1 MAASVLGTDEPI
13 IVRFAVRAAFPRFL
27 MLALFAVAM
36 GYLEAAAVLYLRT
49 LYGGI
54 DPVGPRNPP
63 MSPLPDFGAIEIARE
78 AATMAMLAAVGWLA
92 GPRRARFGAFVMAFG
107 MWDTCYYAF
116 LWLLTGWPAS
126 PLAPDILFL
135 MPLPWWGP
143 VIAPV
148 LIAALMVVGGGLAMA
163 RELGDG
169 LPRMR
174 ASTCLV
180 MAVGCVL
187 CLTAFMLD
195 AIGTLPHGLAAAF
208 EVRGGPFPWPLY
220 AVGLVVMSAGAL
232 LAIAQRHDGYAGRLL
247 RARSQ
252 AAANAPLD

>member
-1 MAASVLGTDEPI
+1 MLGTDEPI

-107 MWDTCYYAF
+107 MWDLLLRIPVATHRLACFPAGARHLVPDPAAVVGSGHRTCAHRRANGRRR
-116 LWLLTGWPAS
+116 WTGYGQRAWRWPAQLGHS
-126 PLAPDILFL
+126 CGLFTL
-135 MPLPWWGP
+135 SDCLHAG
-143 VIAPV
+143 
-148 LIAALMVVGGGLAMA
+148 
-163 RELGDG
+163 RD
-169 LPRMR
+169 RN
-174 ASTCLV
+174 ASSWPC
-180 MAVGCVL
+180 GCV
-187 CLTAFMLD
+187 
-195 AIGTLPHGLAAAF
+195 
-208 EVRGGPFPWPLY
+208 RG
-220 AVGLVVMSAGAL
+220 
-232 LAIAQRHDGYAGRLL
+232 
-247 RARSQ
+247 
-252 AAANAPLD
+252 